1 MPKADRFAQN
11 REAQPLASLQRKPIF
26 CNKKTPEIRR
36 FQVFRVRWLHSGYF
50 VSQPKSQPS
59 EAVLIW
65 KGEARG
71 RADNALFCPTGIKE
85 RRSKADFAPMWQ
97 GGTIRILPKL
107 LADIPVS
114 SITSALSNRVLHMTK
129 VHLSKTICSQGGVL
143 INPQQDLST

>member
-1 MPKADRFAQN
+1 M
-11 REAQPLASLQRKPIF
+11 
-26 CNKKTPEIRR
+26 
-36 FQVFRVRWLHSGYF
+36 
-50 VSQPKSQPS
+50 
-59 EAVLIW
+59 IW